1 MGRAKVT
8 DKTLWRSGDWALTR
22 TQGEAV
28 RILEVLDLWGK
39 SACLVWQPA
48 AGTVA
53 TAPAAE
59 LIPVSAAKVP
69 SQPAIVYAV
78 AAAKIMDSLA
88 QSDLFLAPLEGTVVP
103 LPHQLYALARA
114 LAGQRVRYLLADE
127 VGLGKTI
134 EAGLIM
140 RELKL
145 RGLVHRTLVVAPKGL
160 VLQWVQEMQN
170 HFNESFQ
177 LVIPAEMGA
186 LSYLAEDG
194 NFWRRIPQAVV
205 PLDSVKPIQGRRGWT
220 HDEVQRYNRERFEKL
235 VTGGWDLVIVDEAHR
250 LAGSS
255 DTVARYRLGRALA
268 EAAPYVLFLSATP
281 HQGKSDAF
289 HRLVNLLDDEAF
301 PTVDA
306 VERERVAPY
315 VIRTEK
321 RQAVNLDGQPLFKPR
336 QTQLIPIVWQE
347 QHRLQCELYERVTA
361 YVREGYNQA
370 LKEKRYYIGFLMVMM
385 QRLVASSTQAI
396 RLALERRL
404 EVIEGATPY
413 VLNED
418 LLPDEDWWE
427 LDGQEQLEH
436 ILKQRLLAFATE
448 REEVQALL
456 SLARRASQQPD
467 ARAAELL
474 QWLYRLQAEERNPE
488 LKFLVFTE
496 FLATQEM
503 LANFLTGNGF
513 EVTYLNGSMDLQQ
526 RQQVQAEFAG
536 EKQVLIST
544 DAGGE
549 GLNLQFCH
557 VVINYDLPW
566 NPMRLE
572 QRIGRVDRI
581 GQKHPVRALN
591 FILEDTV
598 EYRVQEVL
606 EEKLA
611 TILTDLGVDKISDVL
626 DSSEVAADWENL
638 YKEAVL
644 KPEEAASRTEAFAA
658 ALRRRLEEAQLAS
671 NVLSTASQLDVNWAQ
686 RLANHPLPYWVELMT
701 TGFLY
706 ASGGTVQ
713 RRLRGYDLVW
723 PDGYRQEGVTFW
735 RQDEVKHDLTY
746 LSLADPRVR
755 SLVHRLPRHLPG
767 QPLVGLQLS
776 GLKSE
781 IAGWWGLWRVSLGST
796 SAGSSRVFPL
806 FIHENRRLLLP
817 TARRIWD
824 LLLQEN
830 TAMQITG
837 AIKGEQAETGFYIL
851 AEQAEIYG
859 QGVFQDLEARHREYL
874 AQERDKAEFAIA
886 ARRQAISRLGL
897 PAVRRKRLNQLESD
911 YQKRILELEEM
922 AQVFPELTCVIMI
935 YIEGAEP

>member
-1 MGRAKVT
+1 MT

-53 TAPAAE
+53 TVPAAE

-321 RQAVNLDGQPLFKPR
+321 RQAVNLDGQPLF
-336 QTQLIPIVWQE
+336 
-347 QHRLQCELYERVTA
+347 
-361 YVREGYNQA
+361 
-370 LKEKRYYIGFLMVMM
+370 
-385 QRLVASSTQAI
+385 
-396 RLALERRL
+396 
-404 EVIEGATPY
+404 
-413 VLNED
+413 
-418 LLPDEDWWE
+418 
-427 LDGQEQLEH
+427 
-436 ILKQRLLAFATE
+436 
-448 REEVQALL
+448 
-456 SLARRASQQPD
+456 
-467 ARAAELL
+467 
-474 QWLYRLQAEERNPE
+474 
-488 LKFLVFTE
+488 
-496 FLATQEM
+496 
-503 LANFLTGNGF
+503 
-513 EVTYLNGSMDLQQ
+513 
-526 RQQVQAEFAG
+526 
-536 EKQVLIST
+536 
-544 DAGGE
+544 
-549 GLNLQFCH
+549 
-557 VVINYDLPW
+557 
-566 NPMRLE
+566 
-572 QRIGRVDRI
+572 
-581 GQKHPVRALN
+581 
-591 FILEDTV
+591 
-598 EYRVQEVL
+598 
-606 EEKLA
+606 
-611 TILTDLGVDKISDVL
+611 
-626 DSSEVAADWENL
+626 
-638 YKEAVL
+638 
-644 KPEEAASRTEAFAA
+644 
-658 ALRRRLEEAQLAS
+658 
-671 NVLSTASQLDVNWAQ
+671 
-686 RLANHPLPYWVELMT
+686 
-701 TGFLY
+701 
-706 ASGGTVQ
+706 
-713 RRLRGYDLVW
+713 
-723 PDGYRQEGVTFW
+723 
-735 RQDEVKHDLTY
+735 
-746 LSLADPRVR
+746 
-755 SLVHRLPRHLPG
+755 
-767 QPLVGLQLS
+767 
-776 GLKSE
+776 
-781 IAGWWGLWRVSLGST
+781 
-796 SAGSSRVFPL
+796 
-806 FIHENRRLLLP
+806 
-817 TARRIWD
+817 
-824 LLLQEN
+824 
-830 TAMQITG
+830 
-837 AIKGEQAETGFYIL
+837 
-851 AEQAEIYG
+851 
-859 QGVFQDLEARHREYL
+859 
-874 AQERDKAEFAIA
+874 
-886 ARRQAISRLGL
+886 
-897 PAVRRKRLNQLESD
+897 
-911 YQKRILELEEM
+911 
-922 AQVFPELTCVIMI
+922 
-935 YIEGAEP
+935 